1 MNAPH
6 PREDA
11 VRSSS
16 LVGVFV
22 AVLACALGLPT
33 AAREDETVVVDSC
46 DTSAFWKSTGDGY
59 NPVEIKVGTFDD
71 KEGRRRI
78 RFKFANGAF
87 YVRLTLL
94 PETLPCRKRVNSA
107 WTHCQKGQVHG
118 QETAPHGA
126 DHFETEGGRG

>member
-1 MNAPH
+1 MTRTVNDEWVKLH
-6 PREDA
+6 SCRFD
-11 VRSSS
+11 SS
-16 LVGVFV
+16 GTNRQ
-22 AVLACALGLPT
+22 AERRIRAQACI
-33 AAREDETVVVDSC
+33 
-46 DTSAFWKSTGDGY
+46 GDGC
-59 NPVEIKVGTFDD
+59 NPLKIKVSTFGD

-94 PETLPCRKRVNSA
+94 PETIPCRKRVNSA
-107 WTHCQKGQVHG
+107 WTHCQKGKAHC